1 MRAALLL
8 ETPMILRNLQ
18 QVKLDKNG
26 VPTIDSRAAK
36 LDGIEDGSHNHE
48 FKRFFLPIPH
58 LYVYEFELYFADS
71 YRLYGI
77 EYIRAR
83 NILSAKK
90 KIRKQ
95 YPNVVK
101 FKWSDLDVES

>member
-18 QVKLDKNG
+18 QVKLDKDG

-36 LDGIEDGSHNHE
+36 LDGIEGGS
-48 FKRFFLPIPH
+48 KRFFVPVPN

-71 YRLYGI
+71 YRLYGV

-95 YPNVVK
+95 YPNVIK
-101 FKWSDLDVES
+101 FKWSDLDVDQYP

>member
-36 LDGIEDGSHNHE
+36 LDGIDRVAGNSGS
-48 FKRFFLPIPH
+48 RFFVPVPN

-95 YPNVVK
+95 YPNVIK
-101 FKWSDLDVES
+101 FKWSDLDIE